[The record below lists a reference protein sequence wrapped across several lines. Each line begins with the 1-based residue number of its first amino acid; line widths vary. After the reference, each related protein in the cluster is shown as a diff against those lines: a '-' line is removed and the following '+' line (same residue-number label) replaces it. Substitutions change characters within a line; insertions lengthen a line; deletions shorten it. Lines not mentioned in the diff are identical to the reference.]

1 LPDTNDNKGVP
12 VVLEAVSRISTHYV
26 SNSLPQPHTGKAIKA
41 IFLGADPGTVNSQR
55 FTYVFKLEDG
65 ESSKYFRQFVPSLRA
80 ISLTADNLFV
90 QNLCRNYFD
99 CDTLSHKKDWLQ
111 CAVQWMP
118 ILKEELDELNP
129 NQHLPVLVSA
139 YVILEAL
146 CKSPCKEPQF
156 YYANRVL
163 IRKNQNLLGRTLIP
177 FFRGGMGKYDLGK
190 PEWSLYSRKI
200 AKYLKQDFT

>member
-1 LPDTNDNKGVP
+1 VSD
-12 VVLEAVSRISTHYV
+12 VLKIVSRISPHYV
-26 SNSLPQPHTGKAIKA
+26 QHSLPEPYAGRDIKA

-80 ISLTADNLFV
+80 IGLTTDNLFV

-99 CDTLSHKKDWLQ
+99 RDTSSHKKDWLQ
-111 CAVQWMP
+111 CAAHWVP
-118 ILKEELDELNP
+118 ILKKELDELNL
-129 NQHLPVLVSA
+129 NERLPVLVSA

-190 PEWSLYSRKI
+190 AKWSLYSKKI
-200 AKYLKQDFT
+200 AKYLTQDFA